1 MDIDS
6 AEFRQAARWLR
17 GASEVVVFTGAGAS
31 AESGI
36 ATFRDQDGLWEEF
49 PPEQYGHWAG
59 LLRAAALRPRE
70 LARFA
75 LAVLEP
81 IALATPNAG
90 HRAIAEMERYTG
102 VTVVTQNIDGLHT
115 EAGSTVVHEIHG
127 SLLEIVSL
135 RGRFVR
141 LISRREMLD
150 IVESLRRAT
159 RRRLSLGRLL
169 SAIRPILGVGA
180 RGTHR
185 PNVVMFGQ
193 PMAEPDWGLAQQA
206 ARACDCMITVGTSGM
221 VMPAASLPLEA
232 GSAGAK
238 LIRIDPEEGFGDL
251 WLAGPSATVLPALVE
266 AAFGGAKN
274 PG

>member
-6 AEFRQAARWLR
+6 PEFRQAARWLR
-17 GASEVVVFTGAGAS
+17 GAGEVVVFTGAGAS

-36 ATFRDQDGLWEEF
+36 ATFRDEGGVWEEF
-49 PPEQYGHWAG
+49 PPEQFGHWAG

-81 IALATPNAG
+81 IALATPNEG
-90 HRAIAEMERYTG
+90 HRAIAEMERHTG
-102 VTVVTQNIDGLHT
+102 VTVITQNIDELHT

-127 SLLEIVSL
+127 SLFEIVTL

-141 LISRREMLD
+141 LITRREMLD
-150 IVESLRRAT
+150 VVESLRRAT
-159 RRRLSLGRLL
+159 RRRISLGRLL
-169 SAIRPILGVGA
+169 SAIRPILGLGA
-180 RGTHR
+180 RGMHR

-193 PMAEPDWGLAQQA
+193 PMAEPDWGLAQRA

-221 VMPAASLPLEA
+221 VMPAAALPLEA
-232 GSAGAK
+232 SSAGAK
-238 LIRIDPEEGFGDL
+238 LIRVDPEEGFGGI
-251 WLAGPSATVLPALVE
+251 WLPGPSATVLPALVE
-266 AAFGGAKN
+266 AAFSGREDPA
-274 PG
+274 